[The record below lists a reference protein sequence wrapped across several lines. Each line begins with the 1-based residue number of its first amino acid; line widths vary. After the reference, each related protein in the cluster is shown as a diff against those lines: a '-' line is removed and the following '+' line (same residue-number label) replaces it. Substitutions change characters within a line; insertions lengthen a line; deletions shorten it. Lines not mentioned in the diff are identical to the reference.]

1 MSFYDKIYGLVVS
14 VWGRPAEEN
23 STLWTYQEILLTEL
37 SGESSEVRK
46 GCLKA
51 AYKQCRVSPGIYHQ
65 NPAYALSE
73 PVHEHD
79 RYMSPDQLIAL
90 TGSSYRYD
98 MGHHKEIWEEIKRQG
113 FRYDNVNPGKP
124 ERWIRPWDLI
134 FYGYCAGSFI
144 CKLLVMLISLACVI
158 SCLRKQSETSGKLLA
173 FTKCQT
179 LKDKSFVM
187 KMTWYVCSLLVKI
200 RNGGWDGAFGI
211 YFPDPKHPS
220 HILANK
226 VFK

>member
-1 MSFYDKIYGLVVS
+1 VSFYDKEYSLVVS
-14 VWGRPAEEN
+14 TYGRHIEEN
-23 STLWTYQEILLTEL
+23 STLWSYEEILLTEL
-37 SGESSEVRK
+37 DNESPEVRK

-51 AYKQCRVSPGIYHQ
+51 AYKQCRISPGLYHQ
-65 NPAYALSE
+65 SPKYAVSE
-73 PVHEHD
+73 PVHAHD
-79 RYMSPDQLIAL
+79 KYMSPDQLIAL
-90 TGSSYRYD
+90 TGSSYKYNW
-98 MGHHKEIWEEIKRQG
+98 GHHEDIWEEIKRQK

-144 CKLLVMLISLACVI
+144 CKLLVMLTALACVV

-200 RNGGWDGAFGI
+200 RNGGWDKVFGI
-211 YFPDPKHPS
+211 YFPDIRHPNTVK
-220 HILANK
+220 AKK
-226 VFK
+226 VFA